1 MDTFKKC
8 RTCLMASY
16 AFLKASFKQTHW
28 DNSSVHVRRF
38 YGQAKKTN
46 ACILGMLVLTAV
58 SPLSRAGALMSG
70 DLGKTAELAGSLCH
84 NSGEK
89 TPFNQLTVPF
99 PPLLH
104 KQ

>member
-1 MDTFKKC
+1 
-8 RTCLMASY
+8 MASY

-70 DLGKTAELAGSLCH
+70 TWARPPNWRALCVTTLVRKH
-84 NSGEK
+84 
-89 TPFNQLTVPF
+89 PLTS
-99 PPLLH
+99 
-104 KQ
+104 